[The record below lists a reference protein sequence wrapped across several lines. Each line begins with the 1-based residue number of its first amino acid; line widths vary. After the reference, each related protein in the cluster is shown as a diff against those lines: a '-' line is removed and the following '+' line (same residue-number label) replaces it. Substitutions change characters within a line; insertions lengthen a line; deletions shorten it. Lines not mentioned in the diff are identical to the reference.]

1 MLEWHGTSV
10 VSFKVDTRM
19 AAGPRVIRSASTTKL
34 SGEFL
39 VDMGK
44 FVVFEDIGGDVL
56 RGVILSLS
64 LYIPPTR
71 RPPKMT
77 KLGGQVVIFALV
89 YITVRLT
96 FCVVVM
102 TAHTRAPS
110 ALFCVLFCHPPC
122 SAQTV
127 YLSGNVPVQG
137 FPHAT
142 VLDQARLESVQRSWA
157 IKLNNDDDDMRD
169 KKYWEMTVHPARSQ
183 ARSSGASMNKS

>member
-1 MLEWHGTSV
+1 
-10 VSFKVDTRM
+10 M
-19 AAGPRVIRSASTTKL
+19 AAGPRVIRSASATKL

-39 VDMGK
+39 VDMGE
-44 FVVFEDIGGDVL
+44 FIVFEDIGGDVL
-56 RGVILSLS
+56 RGVILALS

-71 RPPKMT
+71 RPPTVT

-137 FPHAT
+137 FPHAI
-142 VLDQARLESVQRSWA
+142 VLKSRCQVRLASRS
-157 IKLNNDDDDMRD
+157 
-169 KKYWEMTVHPARSQ
+169 
-183 ARSSGASMNKS
+183 

>member
-1 MLEWHGTSV
+1 
-10 VSFKVDTRM
+10 
-19 AAGPRVIRSASTTKL
+19 
-34 SGEFL
+34 
-39 VDMGK
+39 
-44 FVVFEDIGGDVL
+44 
-56 RGVILSLS
+56 
-64 LYIPPTR
+64 
-71 RPPKMT
+71 MT

-157 IKLNNDDDDMRD
+157 IKLHNNDDDMRD
-169 KKYWEMTVHPARSQ
+169 KKYWEIDYKKIKFYGSKM
-183 ARSSGASMNKS
+183 KK